1 MKSTLALLALEAL
14 NVAAQKVVSFDIHKR
29 RVAPSHAPI
38 LKRDTITEALG
49 NAGNLY
55 YANVTVG
62 TPGQLVQLQIDTGS
76 SDVWMTDNKARFC
89 EKQDNCVG
97 GTFNPKSSS
106 TFHDVA
112 PGGFN
117 ITYVD
122 GTSSVGDFF
131 TDSFDIGGVT
141 LNNLQMGLALTT
153 SIGTGILGV
162 GYADDE
168 SVCNNE
174 NSCQEYPSVV
184 QTLVNQSK
192 INSQTYSLW
201 LNDLNA
207 NTGSILFGGIDTGK
221 YTGSLVT
228 LPVQPDAQSGAFTSF
243 TVAWTGFS
251 IGTPKGE
258 ETNFVPQN
266 FEEAAI
272 LDSGTSD
279 LVRLPLVCPR
289 KVY

>member
-1 MKSTLALLALEAL
+1 MKSALSLLALEAL
-14 NVAAQKVVSFDIHKR
+14 TVAAQKVVPFELR
-29 RVAPSHAPI
+29 
-38 LKRDTITEALG
+38 KRDVVSSRSSKSKRATVTEPLG
-49 NAGNLY
+49 NAGSLY

-76 SDVWMTDNKARFC
+76 SDVWMTDHNARFC
-89 EKQDNCVG
+89 RNQDNCVG

-106 TFHDVA
+106 TFHEVA

-122 GTSSVGDFF
+122 GSSSVGDFIS
-131 TDSFDIGGVT
+131 DDLEIGGVT
-141 LNNLQMGLALTT
+141 LNNLQMGLALST
-153 SIGTGILGV
+153 SIGTGIIGV

-168 SVCNNE
+168 SVCNHE
-174 NSCQEYPSVV
+174 DPCQEYPSIT

-192 INSQTYSLW
+192 INSQAYSLW

-207 NTGSILFGGIDTGK
+207 NTGSLLFGGIDAGK
-221 YTGSLVT
+221 YSGPLVT
-228 LPVQPDAQSGAFTSF
+228 LPVQTDAESGAFTSF
-243 TVAWTGFS
+243 SVAWTGFN

-266 FEEAAI
+266 FAEAAI

-279 LVRLPLVCPR
+279 LVRPSFLATTIR
-289 KVY
+289 S